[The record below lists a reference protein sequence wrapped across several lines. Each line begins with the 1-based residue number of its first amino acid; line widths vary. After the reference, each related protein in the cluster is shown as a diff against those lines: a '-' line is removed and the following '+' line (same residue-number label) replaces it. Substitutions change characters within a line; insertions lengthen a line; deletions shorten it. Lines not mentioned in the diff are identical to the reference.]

1 MEYALHREEGF
12 VVITGGPGTGKTT
25 LIDDLLEDLNRS
37 DFNIAKLT
45 GSRLEGSEI
54 LWVVGYAFRIP
65 VDGMDKAQILN
76 RIQQHTETEYQ
87 RGRRSLLVIDEAQG
101 LTNTALEELRFLTNL
116 RIHGK
121 SLLQILLVGQEELR
135 EQLMDKRLEQL
146 QKRII
151 AACHLDPI
159 TLEQTVLYVLH
170 RLRVAGWQGRPK
182 LKSKLFP
189 LLHKFSHGIP
199 RRINTACS
207 RMLLHG
213 ALEEQDEIT
222 AKEMQLVISELKTE
236 YLLREEVVAFPES
249 NNTKLER
256 LTELIEQNMPTNPS
270 PVSVQKTEQEQSE
283 SPQSGRPSLTTHE
296 PVIQPESVKQ
306 PENTERAEQLETST
320 SRQQGKKRKMWV
332 GTAPLRGFAT
342 TLLLLLSV
350 LVIGLLLA
358 SPQEL
363 RWIAPEAFWSEIGI
377 TKIRDLLF
385 PWAGKTVPQQ
395 QDPQLPQKFIL
406 NQRPTIHNESS
417 DRPQLPDTDADLT
430 DPDLDKDAQ
439 AADSSIPQ
447 KEIPRNELQEILAVK
462 SDAETEEIKTNPDH
476 AQTPLREKPD
486 LPTMV
491 EVAFRFNSAEVQPE
505 FQRILDETASSLNIR
520 KNSMTHIIGFTDSV
534 GAKRYNALLSK
545 KRASAVAD
553 YLRKKGVS
561 EHQLQIE
568 GRGESELQVDRRG
581 KNARNRVVRVYTKP
595 INK

>member
-25 LIDDLLEDLNRS
+25 LIDDLLDDLNRS
-37 DFNIAKLT
+37 VFNIAKLT

-54 LWVVGYAFRIP
+54 LWMVGYAFRIP

-151 AACHLDPI
+151 AACHLEPL

-213 ALEEQDEIT
+213 ALVEQDEIT

-236 YLLREEVVAFPES
+236 YLLREEVVAFPDS

-320 SRQQGKKRKMWV
+320 SRQQGKKRKMWID
-332 GTAPLRGFAT
+332 TAPLRGFAT

-385 PWAGKTVPQQ
+385 PWTGKTVPQQ

-439 AADSSIPQ
+439 DADSSIPQ
-447 KEIPRNELQEILAVK
+447 KEIPQNDLQEIPAVK
-462 SDAETEEIKTNPDH
+462 SDAEIEEIKTNPDH
-476 AQTPLREKPD
+476 AQTPLRGKPN
-486 LPTMV
+486 LATMV

-561 EHQLQIE
+561 EDQLQIE

-581 KNARNRVVRVYTKP
+581 ENARNRVVRVYTKP